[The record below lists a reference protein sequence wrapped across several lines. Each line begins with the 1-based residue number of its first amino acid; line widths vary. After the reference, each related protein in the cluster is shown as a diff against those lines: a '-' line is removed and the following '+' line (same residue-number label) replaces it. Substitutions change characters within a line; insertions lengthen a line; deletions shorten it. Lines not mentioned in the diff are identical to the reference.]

1 MKKVLL
7 LVATSAFASFVSAQV
22 VINEIRIDQ
31 PGTDNQ
37 EYFELSGSFGTSLN
51 TLTYIVIGDGATF
64 SGTIEA
70 VVSLAGLSI
79 PVDGHFLGAESSW
92 ATTPPA
98 LWPGGVP
105 DATFGTLLNFENGD
119 NVTHLLV
126 DGFTG
131 ANGNDLDT
139 NDDGVLDSTPWSSI
153 LDSVALIVDPT
164 FTTSER
170 VYSSTMVG
178 PDGIFVPGHIYRSHD
193 TSGPWKIGPFDGT
206 VVGWHD
212 TPGTTNPVPE
222 PASLVALGLGAL
234 ALLRRKRK
242 NA

>member
-1 MKKVLL
+1 MKRA
-7 LVATSAFASFVSAQV
+7 LVIPFAMAMVASAQAQI

-37 EYFELSGSFGTSLN
+37 EYFELSGSAGASLN
-51 TLTYIVIGDGATF
+51 TLTYLVIGDGAGG
-64 SGTIEA
+64 SGVVEA
-70 VVSLAGLSI
+70 VVSLAGLVI
-79 PVDGHFLGAESSW
+79 PGDGHFLAAE
-92 ATTPPA
+92 TTFTGSAPA
-98 LWPGGVP
+98 LWPGGLP
-105 DATFGTLLNFENGD
+105 DALFGAAGLNFENGD

-139 NDDGVLDSTPWSSI
+139 DDDGLLDSTPWTSV

-178 PDGIFVPGHIYRSHD
+178 PDGTFVPGHIYRSHD
-193 TSGPWKIGPFDGT
+193 TTGPWKIGVFDGS
-206 VVGWHD
+206 VNGWND

-222 PASLVALGLGAL
+222 PATLAALGLGAV
-234 ALLRRKRK
+234 ALLRRRK
-242 NA
+242 KA